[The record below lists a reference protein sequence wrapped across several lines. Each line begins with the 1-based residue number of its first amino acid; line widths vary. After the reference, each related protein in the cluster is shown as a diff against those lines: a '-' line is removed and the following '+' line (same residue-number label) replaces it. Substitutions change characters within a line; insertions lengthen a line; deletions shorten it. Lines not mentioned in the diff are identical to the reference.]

1 MEKYQTP
8 ESIDFNSYRFKNKPY
23 SVMVE
28 IAGLTIRIRTESLE
42 LFNSAKTR
50 YNKFLSLTNNFSM
63 NIDVLFSPGYYFPNP
78 DGTEDF
84 FNDQVFQQN
93 KCLICSN
100 YFSGYI
106 EIDTKY
112 GKVICTDSNP
122 LSWLEHFLRVTYAI
136 IALQRG
142 DLLFHG
148 AALVK
153 DGNGYVFFGPSGSGK
168 STVTELSNNCTV
180 LGDDL
185 ILIKKRAHQF
195 RVFATPFNS
204 DDDNGFQIT
213 NTDAAIIGLYRL
225 RQNLTTFFK
234 KMSPAN
240 ILADLLMSIPSV
252 NKNYSGSKTAID
264 LCARIVDSIP
274 CYEMYFKRNNEFWK
288 FIIGDSKSVYY
299 LKRDPE

>member
-8 ESIDFNSYRFKNKPY
+8 EPIDFYSYRFKNKPY

-28 IAGLTIRIRTESLE
+28 IAGLNIRIRTESLE
-42 LFNSAKTR
+42 LFDSAMTR
-50 YNKFLSLTNNFSM
+50 YNKFISLTNNFSL
-63 NIDVLFSPGYYFPNP
+63 NIDVHLSTAIHFPNP
-78 DGTEDF
+78 NGTEDF
-84 FNDQVFQQN
+84 FNDQIFQKS
-93 KCLICSN
+93 KCLVCSN
-100 YFSGYI
+100 YFTGYI

-112 GKVICTDSNP
+112 GKVICADSNP

-136 IALQRG
+136 ISLQRG

-153 DGNGYVFFGPSGSGK
+153 DGQGYVFFGPSGSGK

-185 ILIKKRAHQF
+185 IVIKKREHLF
-195 RVFATPFNS
+195 RVYATPFNS
-204 DDDNGFQIT
+204 EDDNGFQIT
-213 NTDAAIIGLYRL
+213 NTDVPIIGLYRL
-225 RQNLTTFFK
+225 KQNKTTFLK

-274 CYEMYFKRNNEFWK
+274 CYEMYFKRDNEFWK
-288 FIIGDSKSVYY
+288 FII
-299 LKRDPE
+299 